1 MKPSQA
7 AKKAGSTKEALGRAV
22 TDGGREPRPA
32 ENAGKMEQTRNAG
45 NAKKTESVGLEAG
58 GPGEGAQVGHDMC
71 RELDRLR
78 AEVTVNSYVMSACP
92 TRGREWQH
100 VQVHTQT
107 FVCSP
112 SLARAHRHVAM
123 AASWEE
129 DPCMSVHGRVCDAV
143 CVCLCVCVCVC
154 VCVSLCVHV
163 YAWT

>member
-1 MKPSQA
+1 MLARSHARTHARTPVRFREACLHSGQRGDKGHSGLWLLRACILESNEVKPSQA

-78 AEVTVNSYVMSACP
+78 AEVTMKSYVRMP
-92 TRGREWQH
+92 
-100 VQVHTQT
+100 
-107 FVCSP
+107 
-112 SLARAHRHVAM
+112 
-123 AASWEE
+123 
-129 DPCMSVHGRVCDAV
+129 
-143 CVCLCVCVCVC
+143 
-154 VCVSLCVHV
+154 
-163 YAWT
+163 Y